1 MIIDWQHHASPK
13 VFFDRRGGKAGAP
26 VMQNGKVNLRLR
38 PEVYQIDMQLDYM
51 DAAGIDMSVLS
62 ATLEN
67 HDDCSITGEFYAEVM
82 RDHPDRF
89 AGLAPCLPL
98 HGPEAL
104 AELEHAVNELGLKG
118 VVISPQNSGE
128 AMDSQ
133 KMWPF
138 YELVQKLD
146 VPIFV
151 HISGVPVGY
160 DALEADWNINVT
172 MTREFDVASNA
183 IRLVNSGVLTKF
195 PGLNF
200 VIAHFGGGVSSIY
213 ERVERY
219 VYSWGDRFWE
229 DQGGKAPFAQPY
241 KQSFREVFDRLYFDM
256 AGFEGG
262 MNAVNCALTTIRPD
276 RLLFAT
282 DYPYNFSDDP
292 EMVKQYVENIR
303 TLNLAPEIIDG
314 ILGGTAAQLLKL

>member
-67 HDDCSITGEFYAEVM
+67 HDDCSITREFYAEVM

-89 AGLAPCLPL
+89 ACLAPCLPL

-146 VPIFV
+146 IPVFV
-151 HISGVPVGY
+151 HITGVPTGY
-160 DALEADWNINVT
+160 DALEANWNINVT
-172 MTREFDVASNA
+172 LTREFDIASNT
-183 IRLVNSGVLTKF
+183 IRLVAGGVLSDF
-195 PGLNF
+195 PDLKF
-200 VIAHFGGGVSSIY
+200 VIAHLGGGIASIY

-219 VYSWGDRFWE
+219 ASVWGDRFWE
-229 DQGGKAPFAQPY
+229 DQGGTPPLEKPY
-241 KQSFREVFDRLYFDM
+241 SESFRKQFDKLYFDM

-262 MNAVNCALTTIRPD
+262 MNAVNCALTTIQPE

-282 DYPYNFSDDP
+282 DYPYNFSNDP
-292 EMVKQYVENIR
+292 DMTKDYIDNIR
-303 TLNLAPEIIDG
+303 KLDLKPEVIDG
-314 ILGGTAAQLLKL
+314 ILGGTAAELLGL